1 MHITKRLELSLYS
14 DRKIL
19 FIIAFSIILSVFSS
33 NMIITDHSILAKPFK
48 LFKKG
53 IFGFKLNKKDILE
66 TIERIREREPTTKL

>member
-1 MHITKRLELSLYS
+1 
-14 DRKIL
+14 
-19 FIIAFSIILSVFSS
+19 
-33 NMIITDHSILAKPFK
+33 MIITDHSILAKPFK